1 VTRILVI
8 DGNEAATRTKHVA
21 VGGTDSGEGY
31 AATLA
36 RISPGIQCDIVR
48 PADEEPKLPQ
58 GVAIADYDGAVITG
72 SALNVYSREL
82 AVQRQIE
89 LVKHVFEAGVP
100 CFGSCW
106 GLQVGVTAA
115 GGTVIRNP
123 RGREF
128 GFARRIMLSALGR
141 DHAMFQGKPEVFEA
155 CTVHV
160 DTVESLP
167 PNSTPLAHND
177 MGLQAAEIRLPKS
190 TFWGVQYHPEY
201 TIAEIAAM
209 ARRYREVLI
218 RDQLVKDEGE
228 LDGLAADLV
237 AFNENPDDARLAWR
251 FGVGPSVTDSSVRLA
266 EIRNWLEKQV
276 RRQGNSATR
285 TTRG

>member
-1 VTRILVI
+1 
-8 DGNEAATRTKHVA
+8 
-21 VGGTDSGEGY
+21 
-31 AATLA
+31 
-36 RISPGIQCDIVR
+36 
-48 PADEEPKLPQ
+48 
-58 GVAIADYDGAVITG
+58 VITG

-89 LVKHVFEAGVP
+89 LVKAVFDAGLP

-115 GGTVIRNP
+115 GGTVVRNP

-128 GFARRIMLSALGR
+128 GIGRRITLTAAGR

-155 CTVHV
+155 PTVHV

-177 MGLQAAEIRLPKS
+177 MGLQAAEIKLTS
-190 TFWGVQYHPEY
+190 GATFWGVQYHPEY
-201 TIAEIAAM
+201 SVAEIAAM
-209 ARRYREVLI
+209 ARRYGEVLI
-218 RDQLVKDEGE
+218 RDGLVKDQAE
-228 LDGLAADLV
+228 LDQLAADLV
-237 AFNENPDDARLAWR
+237 ALNDDPGDARLAWR
-251 FGVGPSVTDSSVRLA
+251 FGVGPSVTDTGLRLA

-276 RRQGNSATR
+276 LG
-285 TTRG
+285 

>member
-1 VTRILVI
+1 LTRILVI
-8 DGNEAATRTKHVA
+8 DGNEEETRTRHMA
-21 VGGTDSGEGY
+21 VGGTSSGEGY
-31 AATLA
+31 AATLK
-36 RISPGIQCDIVR
+36 RLKPDLDTDIVR
-48 PADEEPKLPQ
+48 PADGEVKLPE
-58 GVAIADYDGAVITG
+58 GVALKDYAAAVITG

-89 LVKHVFEAGVP
+89 LVKAVFDAGLP

-115 GGTVIRNP
+115 GGTVVRNP

-128 GFARRIMLSALGR
+128 GIGRRITLTAAGR

-155 CTVHV
+155 PTVHV

-177 MGLQAAEIRLPKS
+177 MGLQAAEIKLEGGA

-201 TIAEIAAM
+201 SLAEIAAM
-209 ARRYREVLI
+209 ARRYGEVLI
-218 RDQLVKDEGE
+218 RDGLVKDQAE
-228 LDGLAADLV
+228 LDQLAADLV
-237 AFNENPDDARLAWR
+237 ELNDNPEDARLAWR
-251 FGVGPSVTDSSVRLA
+251 FGVGSSVTDADIRLA
-266 EIRNWLEKQV
+266 ELRNWLEKQV
-276 RRQGNSATR
+276 LR
-285 TTRG
+285 

>member
-1 VTRILVI
+1 VTHILVI
-8 DGNEAATRTKHVA
+8 DGNEAATRAKHVS
-21 VGGTDSGEGY
+21 VGGTSSGEGY
-31 AATLA
+31 VATLK
-36 RISPGIQCDIVR
+36 RLDDDVECDIVH
-48 PADEEPKLPQ
+48 PADEEPKLPA
-58 GVAIADYDGAVITG
+58 GVALSHYDGAVITG
-72 SALNVYSREL
+72 SALNVYSREP

-89 LVKHVFEAGVP
+89 LAKAVFDAAVP

-115 GGTVIRNP
+115 GGTVTRNP

-128 GFARRIMLSALGR
+128 GFARRITLSALGR

-167 PNSTPLAHND
+167 PNSMPLAHND

-190 TFWGVQYHPEY
+190 RFWGVQYHPEY
-201 TIAEIAAM
+201 SIAEIAAM
-209 ARRYREVLI
+209 ARRYRDVLI
-218 RDQLVKDEGE
+218 RDGLVKDSAE
-228 LDGLAADLV
+228 LDGLSADLI
-237 AFNENPDDARLAWR
+237 AFNEHPDDVRLAWR
-251 FGVGPSVTDSSVRLA
+251 FGVGPSVTDANLRLT

-276 RRQGNSATR
+276 RR
-285 TTRG
+285 